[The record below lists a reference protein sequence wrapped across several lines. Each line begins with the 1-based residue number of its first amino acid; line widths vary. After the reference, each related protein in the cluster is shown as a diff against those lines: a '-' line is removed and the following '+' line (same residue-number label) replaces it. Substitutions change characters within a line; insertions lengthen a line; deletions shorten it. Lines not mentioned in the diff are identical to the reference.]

1 MNETGNQAENRAAR
15 YCEGE
20 LMAHEIGICAL
31 AFPVA
36 RAERLRQ
43 LGANPRIPAFVDAV
57 QYARK
62 LLGIG
67 AAAKQALKPAAE
79 FGRGDL
85 LGVGPADGSQMRSVD
100 DAAFE
105 ER

>member
-1 MNETGNQAENRAAR
+1 MSETGNQAENRTAGCREA
-15 YCEGE
+15 E
-20 LMAHEIGICAL
+20 LMAGVIRVRPF
-31 AFPVA
+31 AFPVP

-43 LGANPRIPAFVDAV
+43 LGADPRIPAFVDAV

-67 AAAKQALKPAAE
+67 TAAKQALKPAAE

-85 LGVGPADGSQMRSVD
+85 LGVSLADGSQMGSVD
-100 DAAFE
+100 DSAV
-105 ER
+105 